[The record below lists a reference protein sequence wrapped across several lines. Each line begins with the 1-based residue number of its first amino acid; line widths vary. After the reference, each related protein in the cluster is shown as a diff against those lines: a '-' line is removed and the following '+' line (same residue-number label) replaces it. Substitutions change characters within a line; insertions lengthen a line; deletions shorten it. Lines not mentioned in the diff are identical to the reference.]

1 MKMALYYPNIDAE
14 RARHGMTVQE
24 LADFLKVSRKTY
36 YNWCRYGRIPQNKI
50 EELADL
56 FNTTTDY
63 LLGLQN
69 RPA

>member
-1 MKMALYYPNIDAE
+1 MYPNIEAE
-14 RARHGMTVQE
+14 RARNGYTITSLCRQLNIE
-24 LADFLKVSRKTY
+24 RGTY
-36 YNWCRYGRIPQNKI
+36 YNWQETGNIPASKLI
-50 EELADL
+50 EMSKL